1 MGRAWRTIP
10 RPLVDTRHAGD
21 DQGDGEHNHDDD
33 DEGHGVKSSYID
45 AILRNYHL
53 LRD

>member
-1 MGRAWRTIP
+1 MGRAWRTIS

-21 DQGDGEHNHDDD
+21 DQGDGDDQNDDD
-33 DEGHGVKSSYID
+33 DHGVKSSYID